1 MRAVDWLCNPRTYYR
16 SYRDIPRLLLAA
28 IFLVS
33 AFLKHLD
40 PDFFYDVLRQYKH
53 LPPTPNW
60 ALGGAVIG
68 VFVAE
73 YLVGL
78 GAFLRL
84 FPRLTVLAALALNGV
99 FVTVLAMHWGETLPL
114 GCGCFG
120 FPKETVV
127 NIRAFWLNLVL
138 LLLTLAAGY
147 VAFTER
153 PEPPRDRSPH
163 RPEPGNAPAA

>member
-1 MRAVDWLCNPRTYYR
+1 
-16 SYRDIPRLLLAA
+16 
-28 IFLVS
+28 
-33 AFLKHLD
+33 
-40 PDFFYDVLRQYKH
+40 
-53 LPPTPNW
+53 
-60 ALGGAVIG
+60 

-127 NIRAFWLNLVL
+127 SIRAFWLNLVL
-138 LLLTLAAGY
+138 LLITLAAGY

-153 PEPPRDRSPH
+153 PKPPRTET
-163 RPEPGNAPAA
+163 PEAPEIKNAPAA